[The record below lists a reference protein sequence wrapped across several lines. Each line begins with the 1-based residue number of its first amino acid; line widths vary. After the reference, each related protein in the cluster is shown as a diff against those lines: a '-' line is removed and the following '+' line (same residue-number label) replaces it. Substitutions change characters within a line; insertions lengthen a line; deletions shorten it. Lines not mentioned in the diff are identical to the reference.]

1 MSEQKRSFSDFPKQ
15 LKRSTQTPDLV
26 YARATDFYAARGAPV
41 RAECDVPVLT
51 VNADNG
57 ESIRVYRGEPK
68 QTRALSSA
76 SPGVMPVY
84 SLPSAESVVV
94 PTGRVFVRF
103 ADSIGVA
110 TKADD
115 LKKAGYKIVQTLAY
129 APNAAWLEA
138 TNGDVAAALNN
149 IEKLEKLADVENVEP
164 QLLAPR
170 ALK

>member
-1 MSEQKRSFSDFPKQ
+1 MSEQKRSLSDFPEK

-26 YARATDFYAARGAPV
+26 YLRATDFYAVRGMPAH
-41 RAECDVPVLT
+41 AERDVPVLT
-51 VNADNG
+51 VNTDNG
-57 ESIRVYRGEPK
+57 ESIHVYRGVPK
-68 QTRALSSA
+68 QTRALSGSL
-76 SPGVMPVY
+76 SVMPVY
-84 SLPSAESVVV
+84 SRPSAENIVV

-103 ADSIGVA
+103 ADSIKA
-110 TKADD
+110 ETKADE
-115 LKKAGYKIVQTLAY
+115 LKKAGYKIAQTLVY

-138 TNGDVAAALNN
+138 TNGDVAMALNN

>member
-1 MSEQKRSFSDFPKQ
+1 MAEQKRSLSDFPKR
-15 LKRSTQTPDLV
+15 LKRSTQTPDRV
-26 YARATDFYAARGAPV
+26 YLRATDFYAVRGTPV
-41 RAECDVPVLT
+41 QAERDVPVLT

-57 ESIRVYRGEPK
+57 ESIRVYRGVPK
-68 QTRALSSA
+68 QTRAVSG
-76 SPGVMPVY
+76 SPSVTPVY

-103 ADSIGVA
+103 ADSIKA
-110 TKADD
+110 ETKADE
-115 LKKAGYKIVQTLAY
+115 LKKAGYKIVQTLVY

-138 TNGDVAAALNN
+138 TNGDIAMALNN
-149 IEKLEKLADVENVEP
+149 IEKLAELADVENVEP

>member
-1 MSEQKRSFSDFPKQ
+1 MSEQNRALADFPQ
-15 LKRSTQTPDLV
+15 RLKRSTQTPDLV
-26 YARATDFYAARGAPV
+26 YVRATDFYAVRGTPARAA
-41 RAECDVPVLT
+41 RDVPVLT

-57 ESIRVYRGEPK
+57 ESIRVYRGVPK
-68 QTRALSSA
+68 QTRASSGLP
-76 SPGVMPVY
+76 SVTPVY
-84 SLPSAESVVV
+84 SLPSTESVVI

-103 ADSIGVA
+103 VEAIKAETKVA
-110 TKADD
+110 E

-138 TNGDVAAALNN
+138 TNDDVALALNN
-149 IEKLEKLADVENVEP
+149 LEKLEALADVENVEP